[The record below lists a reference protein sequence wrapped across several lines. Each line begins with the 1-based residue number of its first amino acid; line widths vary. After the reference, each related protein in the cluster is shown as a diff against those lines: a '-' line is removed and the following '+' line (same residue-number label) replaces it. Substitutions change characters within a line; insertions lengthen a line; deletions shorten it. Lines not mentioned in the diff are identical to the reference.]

1 MVEQAFLVGD
11 GQHLHFLFI
20 LDGGKLDVPFF
31 VSEEMEFNA
40 VAVHHLQDDEQVLY
54 SLAAQCLEFRDD
66 ELLDILFNDAGFLA
80 EGREKMILQDQRVSR
95 NGGQF
100 DKLHFVR
107 FPQLGDLTKCFL
119 FCHNNDLIWLNN

>member
-1 MVEQAFLVGD
+1 MVEQAFLIGD
-11 GQHLHFLFI
+11 SQHLHLLFV
-20 LDGGKLDVPFF
+20 LGGGKLDVPFF

-95 NGGQF
+95 NGG
-100 DKLHFVR
+100 
-107 FPQLGDLTKCFL
+107 
-119 FCHNNDLIWLNN
+119 

>member
-1 MVEQAFLVGD
+1 MVEQAFLIGD

-31 VSEEMEFNA
+31 VSEEMEFHA

-66 ELLDILFNDAGFLA
+66 ELLDILFNDACFLA

-95 NGGQF
+95 NGG
-100 DKLHFVR
+100 
-107 FPQLGDLTKCFL
+107 
-119 FCHNNDLIWLNN
+119 